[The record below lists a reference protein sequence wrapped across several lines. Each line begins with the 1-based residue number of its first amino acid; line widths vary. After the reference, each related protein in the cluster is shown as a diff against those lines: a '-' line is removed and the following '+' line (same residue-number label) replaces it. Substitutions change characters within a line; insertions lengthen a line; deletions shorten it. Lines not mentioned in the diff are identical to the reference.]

1 MATNYFFIILLFFI
15 FFLNTHARVVR
26 EMNYFNKATIDE
38 KTLSAEKEDA
48 ATFFTTQESTNGYGL
63 YKNSAK
69 DQEFQGFSST
79 ATSEEFNDQDIPAK
93 YSTDVRY
100 NQGGSYANTRDED
113 EIYKSYSDTKDSTNK
128 DEYKSDVAGYF
139 ADLNQQKGNGYESY
153 DEVMKRFNEMQ
164 QYRNEE
170 AKFQEGYEP

>member
-1 MATNYFFIILLFFI
+1 
-15 FFLNTHARVVR
+15 
-26 EMNYFNKATIDE
+26 MNYFNKATIDD
-38 KTLSAEKEDA
+38 KPLPAEEDA
-48 ATFFTTQESTNGYGL
+48 ATFFTTQESSNGYGL

-69 DQEFQGFSST
+69 DQEFKGFSS
-79 ATSEEFNDQDIPAK
+79 ATTNEEFNDQDIPAK

-113 EIYKSYSDTKDSTNK
+113 EIYKPYDDTKDSSK
-128 DEYKSDVAGYF
+128 DEYKPDVAGYF
-139 ADLNQQKGNGYESY
+139 ADLNRQKGNGYESY

>member
-1 MATNYFFIILLFFI
+1 
-15 FFLNTHARVVR
+15 
-26 EMNYFNKATIDE
+26 MNYFNKATIDD
-38 KTLSAEKEDA
+38 KPLPAEEDA
-48 ATFFTTQESTNGYGL
+48 ATFFTTQESSNGYGL

-69 DQEFQGFSST
+69 DQEFKGFSS
-79 ATSEEFNDQDIPAK
+79 ATTNEEFNDQDIPAK
-93 YSTDVRY
+93 FSTDVRY

-113 EIYKSYSDTKDSTNK
+113 EIYKSYDDTKDSSK
-128 DEYKSDVAGYF
+128 DEYKPDAAGYF